1 MNDNVDVYDDL
12 RQILERVSFFTTLPA
27 QLSDDLML
35 QEDLNVDSPMLVE
48 IVLDI
53 EQRYSIRVGDEE
65 IGRLRRVGDL
75 VKLIS
80 EVPSMRPPGN

>member
-12 RQILERVSFFTTLPA
+12 RQILERVRFTNLSA

-53 EQRYSIRVGDEE
+53 EERYSIRIGDEE

-80 EVPSMRPPGN
+80 EIPSMRRPGH